1 MSESIFFG
9 NEGNCKARRRLS
21 EGKLTGAERL
31 LKNFV
36 ENQEKIPTLI
46 SAKNAR

>member
-9 NEGNCKARRRLS
+9 DEGNCKARGRLS
-21 EGKLTGAERL
+21 EGKLAGAERL

-36 ENQEKIPTLI
+36 ENQERISTLT
-46 SAKNAR
+46 STKNAR